1 MTTSARTVIRAAAAS
16 AGLHGVIVLLVAWF
30 LAVLP
35 SIERMMPEVVREEEK
50 EEELV
55 KEETVE
61 EVAIELVPVEEEKVE
76 EEKVEEE
83 KRGAV
88 AAKKQFVL
96 PNGAVAERD
105 PSRKNPAFISS
116 QNMRAASTA
125 EADPDGD
132 PDRISQEG
140 YDLPMLSLNA
150 VDFKDGVE
158 DSTSEMEARASE
170 TAVEAVPPDQVVEK
184 TPADVI
190 ADRPPEVQRPVAMP
204 PVEAAGVARAEVR
217 EEERTSNPA
226 APMPERRE
234 EVKVAEVKV
243 AEVKERLPEVRAKE
257 LAVEERPPG
266 PKVKAK
272 VAKPAALPVPKERD
286 PLNLSGKPRVE
297 EVRTKSRGGV
307 TERGDQGSVDAEATP
322 EGRYAKVIHEKVGLV
337 WNRKM
342 STIRG
347 LTGVGTVEVE
357 FEIDPEGR
365 ISGVQLVDPGKANP
379 ILEDVCLSAI
389 MAAKLPPPPQELIEE
404 MREPLTGGKMRRRFT
419 FHRL

>member
-1 MTTSARTVIRAAAAS
+1 MV
-16 AGLHGVIVLLVAWF
+16 VLLVAWF

-35 SIERMMPEVVREEEK
+35 AIERMLPEVVVREEVK
-50 EEELV
+50 EEVVE
-55 KEETVE
+55 KETVE
-61 EVAIELVPVEEEKVE
+61 EVAIELVPVEEEEKRE

-83 KRGAV
+83 KRGVV

-105 PSRKNPAFISS
+105 PLRKNPAFISS
-116 QNMRAASTA
+116 QNMRAASTG

-132 PDRISQEG
+132 PNRISQEG

-170 TAVEAVPPDQVVEK
+170 TAEEAEPPDQVVER

-217 EEERTSNPA
+217 EEERTNNPA

-234 EVKVAEVKV
+234 EVKVAEVKERPP
-243 AEVKERLPEVRAKE
+243 EVKVKE
-257 LAVEERPPG
+257 LDAGDRPPG
-266 PKVKAK
+266 PKVKPK
-272 VAKPAALPVPKERD
+272 VAKPAALPVPKARD
-286 PLNLSGKPRVE
+286 PLDLSGRPRVE

-322 EGRYAKVIHEKVGLV
+322 EGRYAKVIHERVGLV

-404 MREPLTGGKMRRRFT
+404 MRDPLTGGKMRRRFT

>member
-1 MTTSARTVIRAAAAS
+1 MV
-16 AGLHGVIVLLVAWF
+16 VLLVAWF

-35 SIERMMPEVVREEEK
+35 SIERMLPEVVEREEEK
-50 EEELV
+50 EVVVEKDL
-55 KEETVE
+55 VE
-61 EVAIELVPVEEEKVE
+61 EVAIELVPVDEEKREE

-105 PSRKNPAFISS
+105 PLRRNPAFISS

-132 PDRISQEG
+132 PNLISQEG

-170 TAVEAVPPDQVVEK
+170 RAEEAVPPDQVVEK

-204 PVEAAGVARAEVR
+204 PVEAAGVVRAEAR
-217 EEERTSNPA
+217 EEERTNNPA
-226 APMPERRE
+226 APMAERRE
-234 EVKVAEVKV
+234 EVKVAEVR
-243 AEVKERLPEVRAKE
+243 ERPPEPRMKE
-257 LAVEERPPG
+257 LTPEERSPG
-266 PKVKAK
+266 PKVKPK
-272 VAKPAALPVPKERD
+272 VAKRAALPVPKPRD

-307 TERGDQGSVDAEATP
+307 VERGDQGSVDAEATP
-322 EGRYAKVIHEKVGLV
+322 EGRYAKVIHERVGLV

-357 FEIDPEGR
+357 FEIDPEGK

-404 MREPLTGGKMRRRFT
+404 MRDPLTGGKMRRRFT

>member
-16 AGLHGVIVLLVAWF
+16 AGLHGLVVLLVAWF

-35 SIERMMPEVVREEEK
+35 SIERMLPEVVREEVK
-50 EEELV
+50 EEEPV
-55 KEETVE
+55 KEETVQ
-61 EVAIELVPVEEEKVE
+61 EVAIELVPVEDEEKRE
-76 EEKVEEE
+76 EEKEKEKVEEE

-105 PSRKNPAFISS
+105 PSRKKPAFISS

-125 EADPDGD
+125 EADPDAD
-132 PDRISQEG
+132 PNLISQEG

-204 PVEAAGVARAEVR
+204 PVEAAGVVRAEVR
-217 EEERTSNPA
+217 DEERTNNPA
-226 APMPERRE
+226 APLPERRE
-234 EVKVAEVKV
+234 EVKEVKV
-243 AEVKERLPEVRAKE
+243 RERPPEVKVKE
-257 LAVEERPPG
+257 LDAGERPPG
-266 PKVKAK
+266 PKVKPKA
-272 VAKPAALPVPKERD
+272 VKPAALPVPKERD

-322 EGRYAKVIHEKVGLV
+322 EGRYAKVIHERVGLV

-347 LTGVGTVEVE
+347 LTGVGSVEVE

>member
-1 MTTSARTVIRAAAAS
+1 MV
-16 AGLHGVIVLLVAWF
+16 VLLVAWF

-35 SIERMMPEVVREEEK
+35 AIERLLPEVPVPEER
-50 EEELV
+50 V
-55 KEETVE
+55 
-61 EVAIELVPVEEEKVE
+61 EEKVE
-76 EEKVEEE
+76 EAAQELAIEIVPAVEEEEKREEEKVAEE

-88 AAKKQFVL
+88 AEKKQFVL

-105 PSRKNPAFISS
+105 PSKKNPAFISS

-125 EADPDGD
+125 EAEAGADPNL
-132 PDRISQEG
+132 ISQEG

-217 EEERTSNPA
+217 EEERTNNPA
-226 APMPERRE
+226 APLPERRE
-234 EVKVAEVKV
+234 EVKEVK
-243 AEVKERLPEVRAKE
+243 EVKERPPEVRAKE

-266 PKVKAK
+266 PKVKPKA
-272 VAKPAALPVPKERD
+272 AKPAALPVPKERD

-404 MREPLTGGKMRRRFT
+404 MRDPLTGGKMRRRFT

>member
-50 EEELV
+50 EDELV

-61 EVAIELVPVEEEKVE
+61 EVAIELVPVEEEL
-76 EEKVEEE
+76 VEEE

-105 PSRKNPAFISS
+105 PSRKKPAFISS

-125 EADPDGD
+125 EADPDAD
-132 PDRISQEG
+132 PNLISQEG

-217 EEERTSNPA
+217 EEDLTSNPA

-234 EVKVAEVKV
+234 EEKV

-266 PKVKAK
+266 PKVKPK

>member
-16 AGLHGVIVLLVAWF
+16 AGLHGVVVLLVAWF

-35 SIERMMPEVVREEEK
+35 VIERMLPEVVEREAVK
-50 EEELV
+50 EIEEL
-55 KEETVE
+55 KDEVE
-61 EVAIELVPVEEEKVE
+61 EVAIELVPVKEEEEAKREEEEKL
-76 EEKVEEE
+76 EEK

-105 PSRKNPAFISS
+105 PSRKKPAFISS

-125 EADPDGD
+125 EADPDAD
-132 PDRISQEG
+132 PNLISQEG

-204 PVEAAGVARAEVR
+204 PVEAAGVVRAEVR
-217 EEERTSNPA
+217 DEERTNNPA
-226 APMPERRE
+226 APLPERRE
-234 EVKVAEVKV
+234 EVKEVKV
-243 AEVKERLPEVRAKE
+243 RERPPEVKVKE
-257 LAVEERPPG
+257 LDAGERPPG
-266 PKVKAK
+266 PKVKPKA
-272 VAKPAALPVPKERD
+272 VKPAALPVPKERD

-322 EGRYAKVIHEKVGLV
+322 EGRYAKVIHERVGLV

-347 LTGVGTVEVE
+347 LTGVGSVEVE

>member
-16 AGLHGVIVLLVAWF
+16 AGLHGMIVLLAAWF

-35 SIERMMPEVVREEEK
+35 VIERMLPEDVEREEVKEVVEK
-50 EEELV
+50 EN
-55 KEETVE
+55 VE
-61 EVAIELVPVEEEKVE
+61 EVAIELVPVEEEEKRE
-76 EEKVEEE
+76 EEKVAEE

-125 EADPDGD
+125 EADPDAD
-132 PDRISQEG
+132 PNLISQEG

-184 TPADVI
+184 TPPDVI

-204 PVEAAGVARAEVR
+204 PVEAAGVARADVR
-217 EEERTSNPA
+217 EEERTNNPA
-226 APMPERRE
+226 APSPERRE
-234 EVKVAEVKV
+234 EVKEVKV
-243 AEVKERLPEVRAKE
+243 RERPPEVKVKE
-257 LAVEERPPG
+257 LEPGERPPG
-266 PKVKAK
+266 PKVKPKA
-272 VAKPAALPVPKERD
+272 VKPAALPVPKERD

-322 EGRYAKVIHEKVGLV
+322 EGRYAKVIHERVGLV

>member
-16 AGLHGVIVLLVAWF
+16 AGLHGMVVLLVAWF

-35 SIERMMPEVVREEEK
+35 SIERMLPEVVREEVK
-50 EEELV
+50 EEEPV

-61 EVAIELVPVEEEKVE
+61 EVAIELVPVEEEEKRE
-76 EEKVEEE
+76 EEKEKVEEE

-132 PDRISQEG
+132 PNRISQEG

-190 ADRPPEVQRPVAMP
+190 ADRPPEVQRPVAMQ

-217 EEERTSNPA
+217 EEERTNNPA
-226 APMPERRE
+226 APSPERRE
-234 EVKVAEVKV
+234 EVKEVK
-243 AEVKERLPEVRAKE
+243 EVKERPPEPRLKE
-257 LAVEERPPG
+257 LTPEERPPG
-266 PKVKAK
+266 PKVKPKA
-272 VAKPAALPVPKERD
+272 AKPAALPVPKPRD
-286 PLNLSGKPRVE
+286 PLNLSGRPRVE

-322 EGRYAKVIHEKVGLV
+322 EGRYAKVIHERVGLV

-404 MREPLTGGKMRRRFT
+404 MRDPLTGGKMRRRFT

>member
-1 MTTSARTVIRAAAAS
+1 M
-16 AGLHGVIVLLVAWF
+16 IVLLAAWF

-35 SIERMMPEVVREEEK
+35 VIERMLPEDVEREEVKEVVEK
-50 EEELV
+50 EN
-55 KEETVE
+55 VE
-61 EVAIELVPVEEEKVE
+61 EVAIELVPVEEEEKRE
-76 EEKVEEE
+76 EEKVAEE

-125 EADPDGD
+125 EADPDAD
-132 PDRISQEG
+132 PNLISQEG

-184 TPADVI
+184 TPPDVI

-204 PVEAAGVARAEVR
+204 PVEAAGVARADVR
-217 EEERTSNPA
+217 EEERTNNPA
-226 APMPERRE
+226 APSPERRE
-234 EVKVAEVKV
+234 EVKEVKV
-243 AEVKERLPEVRAKE
+243 RERPPEVKVKE
-257 LAVEERPPG
+257 LEPGERPPG
-266 PKVKAK
+266 PKVKPKA
-272 VAKPAALPVPKERD
+272 VKPAALPVPKERD

-322 EGRYAKVIHEKVGLV
+322 EGRYAKVIHERVGLV